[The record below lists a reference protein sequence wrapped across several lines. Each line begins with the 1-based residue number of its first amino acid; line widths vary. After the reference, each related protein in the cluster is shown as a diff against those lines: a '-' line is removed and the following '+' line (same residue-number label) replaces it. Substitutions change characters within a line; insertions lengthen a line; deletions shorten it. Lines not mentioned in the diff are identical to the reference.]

1 MEYEEPTPIERTE
14 AEVELASGD
23 SDRISVALLRLTL
36 HDDDPKWLEATLL
49 PYLQHEQAW
58 VRGVAAMCLGYVA
71 RLHGTLDLDVVIP
84 AIRELLDDET
94 RETRGKAEDA
104 LDDIEIFMLRKA

>member
-23 SDRISVALLRLTL
+23 SDRISVALLR
-36 HDDDPKWLEATLL
+36 

>member
-1 MEYEEPTPIERTE
+1 MGNY
-14 AEVELASGD
+14 S
-23 SDRISVALLRLTL
+23 RIRLLRDWKLKQL
-36 HDDDPKWLEATLL
+36 FMKYNLL
-49 PYLQHEQAW
+49 GQTGLKVSEL
-58 VRGVAAMCLGYVA
+58 CLGAMTFGGKGFWTVI
-71 RLHGTLDLDVVIP
+71 GTLDLDVVIP